1 MGSLLTFNP
10 LSAQGSWKLHLDK
23 RDDRMVADMIIQ
35 LKLKEHGHITS
46 YATPDFH
53 RTHITKIFPISVL
66 PRKES
71 SSQHLGDT
79 LDEKPF
85 DIRSIGS
92 SEVLP
97 TTGALT
103 IHLQSIET
111 KHFDLELRHKLA
123 QKCAVKEW
131 LNTDMWF
138 REMQAKR
145 K

>member
-1 MGSLLTFNP
+1 MFQS
-10 LSAQGSWKLHLDK
+10 S
-23 RDDRMVADMIIQ
+23 
-35 LKLKEHGHITS
+35 
-46 YATPDFH
+46 
-53 RTHITKIFPISVL
+53 IS

-71 SSQHLGDT
+71 TSQPLGDN

-85 DIRSIGS
+85 DIRSLGS
-92 SEVLP
+92 SELLP
-97 TTGALT
+97 TLGALT
-103 IHLQSIET
+103 IHLQNIET
-111 KHFDLELRHKLA
+111 KDFDLELRHKFA